1 MRTFSRQGGRL
12 VAAAL
17 LSSLALAGCGS
28 SGNAE
33 APAPPPPAPS
43 VPVTKPYDKLRP
55 TQVHIP
61 KIEAQSSLISVA
73 IDKTGAIDVPSVE
86 QPMQAAWYQ
95 LSPVPGEPGPAILL
109 GHVDGNHKPGIF
121 YRLHELETG
130 DEIQVDRSDGS
141 SLTFVVSRKEQVPKD
156 EFPTDAVYGNTDTPE
171 LRVITCGGVFDD
183 AEHSYEDNIVIY
195 AQLA

>member
-1 MRTFSRQGGRL
+1 MRKFSRQGGRL

-17 LSSLALAGCGS
+17 LCSLALTGCGS
-28 SGNAE
+28 SGTADT
-33 APAPPPPAPS
+33 PAPPPPATS
-43 VPVTKPYDKLRP
+43 VPVTKPFDGLRP
-55 TQVHIP
+55 TEVRIP
-61 KIEAQSSLISVA
+61 EIDAESSLISVA

-109 GHVDGNHKPGIF
+109 GHVDGNRKPGIF
-121 YRLHELETG
+121 YRLHELEPG
-130 DEIQVDRSDGS
+130 DEIQVDRSDGGT
-141 SLTFVVSRKEQVPKD
+141 LKFVVSRKDQVPKD
-156 EFPTDAVYGNTDTPE
+156 EFPTDAVYGNTDEPE

-195 AQLA
+195 AQLV